1 MPYVNIKIT
10 KENGTPTTEQKQ
22 RIIKGVTNLL
32 GEVLGRSTDSL
43 VVVIDEVECDNYGV
57 GGISITQKRK
67 ANANLS
73 QTK

>member
-73 QTK
+73 